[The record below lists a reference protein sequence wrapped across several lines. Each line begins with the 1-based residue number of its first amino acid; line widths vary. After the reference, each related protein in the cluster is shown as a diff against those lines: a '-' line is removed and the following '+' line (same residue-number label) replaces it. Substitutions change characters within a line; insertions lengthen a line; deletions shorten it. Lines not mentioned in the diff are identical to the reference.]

1 MNEKD
6 MMFAAACAAY
16 GKCIGSKYC
25 AELVVEM
32 LMKDFLVTKEVA
44 EDVALTAY
52 KEWMEAYE

>member
-1 MNEKD
+1 MSKED

-25 AELVVEM
+25 AELVAGM
-32 LMKDFLVTKEVA
+32 LMKDFGVSIDKASEVA
-44 EDVALTAY
+44 EAAY